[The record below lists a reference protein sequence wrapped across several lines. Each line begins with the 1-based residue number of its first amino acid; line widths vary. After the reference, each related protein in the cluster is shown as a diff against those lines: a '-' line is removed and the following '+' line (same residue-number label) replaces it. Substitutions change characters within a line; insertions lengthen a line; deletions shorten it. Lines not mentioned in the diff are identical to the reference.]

1 MATEIEA
8 YYDDGS
14 GTYLLSFDEDFFD
27 ATLTKSG
34 GKVES
39 WLGETY
45 RIHRSCGH
53 PLVVGLDVEWRPAAP
68 VPGPVAV
75 LQLCIDRRCLVFQIL
90 HADYVPDALSRFLAD
105 PRYTFVGVGVR
116 DDAARLRVGYGL
128 EVPRA
133 VDLRA
138 LAADTLGRPDLRRA
152 GLRALVREVMGV
164 QMDKP
169 HHVRV
174 SAWDKRNLSED
185 QFKYACADA
194 FASRE
199 VGRRLYTCNCD
210 GA

>member
-1 MATEIEA
+1 MATEIQG
-8 YYDDGS
+8 YSDDG
-14 GTYLLSFDEDFFD
+14 TYELLFDEDFFD

-34 GKVES
+34 GEVES
-39 WLGETY
+39 WLAETY
-45 RIHRSCGH
+45 RIHSSCRH
-53 PLVVGLDVEWRPAAP
+53 PLVVGLDVEWRPAP

-75 LQLCIDRRCLVFQIL
+75 LQLCVDRRCLVFQII

-105 PRYTFVGVGVR
+105 PRFTFVGVGVR
-116 DDAARLRVGYGL
+116 DDAAKLQVGYGL

-138 LAADTLGRPDLRRA
+138 LAADTLGKPDLRRA
-152 GLRALVREVMGV
+152 GLQALVREVMGV

-174 SAWDKRNLSED
+174 SDWEKRKLSND
-185 QFKYACADA
+185 QFRYACADA
-194 FASRE
+194 FVSME
-199 VGRRLYTCNCD
+199 VGWRLYTCNCD